1 MIKNELGD
9 ELNGAQMDLLACY
22 DNLARVLADRGDQ
35 LNAAQMDLLACYDNL
50 ARVLADRG
58 DQLAPY
64 EKRNALKALG
74 ALWQIQNGLD
84 MDRGQIYHL
93 GA

>member
-1 MIKNELGD
+1 MQNAIGDPLDNAQEELV
-9 ELNGAQMDLLACY
+9 ACY
-22 DNLARVLADRGDQ
+22 DRLARVLADQR
-35 LNAAQMDLLACYDNL
+35 
-50 ARVLADRG
+50 

-64 EKRNALKALG
+64 EERNALKALA
-74 ALWQIQNGLD
+74 ALWQVANGLD